1 MLLQAAASDTSHES
15 NTGSL
20 SDATDAADPES
31 VPASETVAAQA
42 QPSQRLVHYLR
53 YLQAIHAATAHLSYV
68 LEHRA
73 QHLATTQAVSATA
86 RLAAAGRGKA
96 RPTSKRDT
104 PGSADP
110 AAPDAAKPPAKR
122 TRKSANTTD

>member
-1 MLLQAAASDTSHES
+1 MLLQAAASDKLHES
-15 NTGSL
+15 DAG

-73 QHLATTQAVSATA
+73 QRLETNATA
-86 RLAAAGRGKA
+86 RPAAAGRGKA

-104 PGSADP
+104 PGSVDP